1 MMNVGKTWRLIW
13 TLQVHGGVPKHAMF
27 MWLVMAMTPQNPIYW
42 DHQISFPII
51 YTMEIPW
58 EKIRNP
64 FSRIEFDRLVVSR
77 LVNLGRI
84 HRIPSD
90 PKSGR
95 WRGQTSEPL
104 FGDLWECD
112 YGWFLGPPINLTN
125 WAYAWI
131 GALVAMVRT
140 PYLPL
145 TIWPTKLNSGLMSS
159 LAPGILVSII
169 GAYDLQ
175 FGTFSISTLPLGN
188 YSIGPSSPE
197 SLALDWH
204 KST

>member
-1 MMNVGKTWRLIW
+1 MTTSGKANDIITITTLELHDLIK
-13 TLQVHGGVPKHAMF
+13 LEEPQLPKHAMF

-95 WRGQTSEPL
+95 
-104 FGDLWECD
+104 
-112 YGWFLGPPINLTN
+112 
-125 WAYAWI
+125 
-131 GALVAMVRT
+131 
-140 PYLPL
+140 
-145 TIWPTKLNSGLMSS
+145 
-159 LAPGILVSII
+159 
-169 GAYDLQ
+169 
-175 FGTFSISTLPLGN
+175 
-188 YSIGPSSPE
+188 
-197 SLALDWH
+197 
-204 KST
+204 